1 MLEIRRR
8 TGLLFMLVVLAQLVL
23 ISAQV
28 TTPSGTSV
36 FRAVVFAAVSEV
48 QRASAFVINGVG
60 GAWSRYVSLTN
71 VARDNERLRE
81 QLEIMGVELQQQRAR
96 ALRADRLDLL
106 LDLRDAIAVPTLP
119 ASVIAGDPSAYFRT
133 VTINRGTRDGVR
145 ADMAVVS
152 ARGVV
157 GRVIG
162 TPAGRASQ
170 VQLLIDRDAGAGG
183 LVERSRAGGIVVGD
197 DGQSSLRMEYVSN
210 LADVA
215 PGDVVVTS
223 GLDGIYP
230 KGFVIGLVETVSR
243 GQGLYLD
250 IRIRPSVDFASVEE
264 VLIVLAS
271 QPAGTAREGAP
282 R

>member
-1 MLEIRRR
+1 
-8 TGLLFMLVVLAQLVL
+8 
-23 ISAQV
+23 
-28 TTPSGTSV
+28 
-36 FRAVVFAAVSEV
+36 
-48 QRASAFVINGVG
+48 
-60 GAWSRYVSLTN
+60 
-71 VARDNERLRE
+71 
-81 QLEIMGVELQQQRAR
+81 
-96 ALRADRLDLL
+96 
-106 LDLRDAIAVPTLP
+106 
-119 ASVIAGDPSAYFRT
+119 
-133 VTINRGTRDGVR
+133 
-145 ADMAVVS
+145 
-152 ARGVV
+152 
-157 GRVIG
+157 